1 MKARRGLVPFL
12 PLTILVVTMLQGV
25 ATAYETISVAAA
37 VPPIARQNVMPAP
50 IFIAGLMIPSATV
63 TTGAATTPMPNLV
76 ILTVPRV
83 VVHVG
88 AAVVVVV
95 VVVVVAPST
104 PARG

>member
-25 ATAYETISVAAA
+25 ATAYETISVAA
-37 VPPIARQNVMPAP
+37 VPPIARQNVVPER
-50 IFIAGLMIPSATV
+50 IDIAGLITSSATV
-63 TTGAATTPMPNLV
+63 TTGAASTPMPNLV